1 MSSGDVELLDI
12 LYSVANDNEARLQV
26 GDLATGKGVGQDV
39 AFLSADGFL
48 GLPNPPAAGAA
59 GQAIVLTL
67 GNDRFVIA
75 SLDGRY
81 TAVLGTM
88 APGDR
93 AIVSNCD
100 ARLKLSQAGNSIAL
114 SSTNMTV
121 ALDGAGGTVTASN
134 GSTELQLTSTSAS
147 MSVAGGGSVTVDA
160 AATVLRFGGVIMT
173 LSAAGI
179 AFVVP
184 AVVGL
189 PPGPVPVPGFTING
203 VPVTV
208 P

>member
-75 SLDGRY
+75 SLDGRFS
-81 TAVLGTM
+81 AVLGTM

-121 ALDGAGGTVTASN
+121 ALDGAGGTVTASV
-134 GSTELQLTSTSAS
+134 GSTQVQLTTTSAS
-147 MSVAGGGSVTVDA
+147 MSLAGGGSVTVGA
-160 AATVLRFGGVIMT
+160 AAVTLAVGGTT
-173 LSAAGI
+173 L
-179 AFVVP
+179 VVDVTGVHITTAP
-184 AVVGL
+184 
-189 PPGPVPVPGFTING
+189 PVPGALVING
-203 VPVTV
+203 TPVTV